1 MLDNNLAMD
10 RNRIDYIARLPHG
23 EPLVQAALNRTE
35 PIEIDDLVHRF
46 GVEEMLRDSQTK
58 GFLASLL
65 YFFGVLTYGGRGQ
78 LDRLQLVIPNLV
90 VRKLYVE
97 RMQESLL
104 PGYEL
109 DRERRDACRRLYA
122 EGDIAPVCRFI
133 EQRFLPVFDNRD
145 LRWSNELV
153 VKTAFLTVLFDDLG
167 YIMDSETSI
176 ERGYCDLSMI
186 ARPDTR
192 RWGFL
197 DQLIEFKHLKLADL
211 PGIDAKALA
220 AMPIEKLRARPE
232 VAALRAEGE
241 TQLAVYR
248 RGLEARYGEQL
259 NLYTHA
265 VVCIGLLR
273 LVY

>member
-1 MLDNNLAMD
+1 
-10 RNRIDYIARLPHG
+10 
-23 EPLVQAALNRTE
+23 
-35 PIEIDDLVHRF
+35 
-46 GVEEMLRDSQTK
+46 
-58 GFLASLL
+58 
-65 YFFGVLTYGGRGQ
+65 
-78 LDRLQLVIPNLV
+78 
-90 VRKLYVE
+90 
-97 RMQESLL
+97 
-104 PGYEL
+104 
-109 DRERRDACRRLYA
+109 
-122 EGDIAPVCRFI
+122 
-133 EQRFLPVFDNRD
+133 
-145 LRWSNELV
+145 
-153 VKTAFLTVLFDDLG
+153 
-167 YIMDSETSI
+167 
-176 ERGYCDLSMI
+176 MI

-220 AMPIEKLRARPE
+220 TMPIEKLRARPE

-273 LVY
+273 LVT